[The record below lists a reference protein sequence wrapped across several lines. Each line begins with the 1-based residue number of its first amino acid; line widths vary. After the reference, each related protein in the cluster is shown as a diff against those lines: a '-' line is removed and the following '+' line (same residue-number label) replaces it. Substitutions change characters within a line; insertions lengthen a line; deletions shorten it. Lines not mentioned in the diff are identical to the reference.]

1 MEMFIVIALIA
12 IAAAAV
18 SIAANWKILV
28 KAGEPGW
35 KCLIPVYG
43 GYVFTKVAWEGW
55 VFWAQIIL
63 GVLSYV
69 TKAIPV
75 LSTVLSL
82 IAAVLSIFFF
92 YNLAVRFGKGIGFT
106 IGLIFLCPIFL
117 LILAFGSSQYKIPEN
132 YKTLGDIIKQYPKV
146 EKALN
151 WALDHAMIIIIIAMA
166 IYVQIMKPTFFSVPS
181 LVNIVSLTAARLP
194 MALGVAGCIVLAG
207 TDLSGGRV
215 AGMTAF
221 IAAILLQKVGANG
234 KILADIGPQPLLLVL
249 LLVMIVGALVGSVN
263 GFCMG
268 KFKLHPFIVTLATQM
283 ITYGVY
289 LTISNSKQVSS
300 LDTSYTTSFVTKPLF
315 KIGPTS
321 VMTYVLLAIILT
333 GVMWVVWNKTT
344 FGKNMFAVGSNEE
357 AARVSGVN
365 VLATIIGTFMIAGAL
380 YGYTGF
386 VEAARLGSSTATL
399 GLNYESDAIA
409 AVVIGGVSFVGGTGK
424 ISGVVLGVFMMQ
436 LIMSGMTFLGI
447 SGNVT
452 YIIKGAVILF
462 ACILDMRKY
471 MTKK

>member
-1 MEMFIVIALIA
+1 MSAKLD
-12 IAAAAV
+12 
-18 SIAANWKILV
+18 
-28 KAGEPGW
+28 
-35 KCLIPVYG
+35 
-43 GYVFTKVAWEGW
+43 
-55 VFWAQIIL
+55 
-63 GVLSYV
+63 
-69 TKAIPV
+69 
-75 LSTVLSL
+75 
-82 IAAVLSIFFF
+82 
-92 YNLAVRFGKGIGFT
+92 
-106 IGLIFLCPIFL
+106 
-117 LILAFGSSQYKIPEN
+117 AF
-132 YKTLGDIIKQYPKV
+132 
-146 EKALN
+146 KALSAKDKQRAIVN

-166 IYVQIMKPTFFSVPS
+166 IYVQIMKPAFFSVPS
-181 LVNIVSLTAARLP
+181 LVNIISLTAARLP

-234 KILADIGPQPLLLVL
+234 KILEGIGPQPLILVII
-249 LLVMIVGALVGSVN
+249 LVMIVGAMVGMVN

-283 ITYGVY
+283 ITYGTY

-300 LDTSYTTSFVTKPLF
+300 LDASYTTSFVTRPLF

-333 GVMWVVWNKTT
+333 CVMWVVWNKTT

-365 VLATIIGTFMIAGAL
+365 VLATIVGTFMIAGAL

-424 ISGVVLGVFMMQ
+424 ISGVILGVFMMQ

>member
-1 MEMFIVIALIA
+1 MSQKLE
-12 IAAAAV
+12 
-18 SIAANWKILV
+18 
-28 KAGEPGW
+28 
-35 KCLIPVYG
+35 
-43 GYVFTKVAWEGW
+43 
-55 VFWAQIIL
+55 
-63 GVLSYV
+63 
-69 TKAIPV
+69 
-75 LSTVLSL
+75 
-82 IAAVLSIFFF
+82 
-92 YNLAVRFGKGIGFT
+92 
-106 IGLIFLCPIFL
+106 
-117 LILAFGSSQYKIPEN
+117 AF
-132 YKTLGDIIKQYPKV
+132 
-146 EKALN
+146 KALSAKDKKNAVVN
-151 WALDHAMIIIIIAMA
+151 WALDHAMIIIIVIMA
-166 IYVQIMKPTFFSVPS
+166 LYVQLMKPAFFSVPS
-181 LVNIVSLTAARLP
+181 LVNIISLTAARLP

-207 TDLSGGRV
+207 TDLSGGRI

-234 KILADIGPQPLLLVL
+234 KIIEAIGPQPLFLVII
-249 LLVMIVGALVGSVN
+249 LVMIVGSLVGMIN
-263 GFCMG
+263 GYCMG

-283 ITYGVY
+283 MTYGVY

-300 LDTSYTTSFVTKPLF
+300 LDASYTTSFVTRPLF

-321 VMTYVLLAIILT
+321 VMTYVLLAAILT
-333 GVMWVVWNKTT
+333 AVMWVVWNKTT

-424 ISGVVLGVFMMQ
+424 ISGVILGVFMMQ

-471 MTKK
+471 RTKK

>member
-1 MEMFIVIALIA
+1 MSQKLE
-12 IAAAAV
+12 
-18 SIAANWKILV
+18 
-28 KAGEPGW
+28 
-35 KCLIPVYG
+35 
-43 GYVFTKVAWEGW
+43 
-55 VFWAQIIL
+55 
-63 GVLSYV
+63 
-69 TKAIPV
+69 
-75 LSTVLSL
+75 
-82 IAAVLSIFFF
+82 
-92 YNLAVRFGKGIGFT
+92 
-106 IGLIFLCPIFL
+106 
-117 LILAFGSSQYKIPEN
+117 AF
-132 YKTLGDIIKQYPKV
+132 
-146 EKALN
+146 KALSAKDKKNAIVN
-151 WALDHAMIIIIIAMA
+151 WALDHAMIIIIVLLAF
-166 IYVQIMKPTFFSVPS
+166 YVQFMKPAFFSVPS
-181 LVNIVSLTAARLP
+181 LVNIISLTAARLP

-207 TDLSGGRV
+207 TDLSGGRI

-221 IAAILLQKVGANG
+221 IAAILLQKAGANG
-234 KILADIGPQPLLLVL
+234 KILADLGPQPLLLVII
-249 LLVMIVGALVGSVN
+249 LVMIVGAMVGAVN

-333 GVMWVVWNKTT
+333 AVMWVVWNKTT

-424 ISGVVLGVFMMQ
+424 ISGVILGVFMMQ

>member
-1 MEMFIVIALIA
+1 MSEKLNA
-12 IAAAAV
+12 IKAMSAKERHKAAV
-18 SIAANWKILV
+18 
-28 KAGEPGW
+28 
-35 KCLIPVYG
+35 
-43 GYVFTKVAWEGW
+43 
-55 VFWAQIIL
+55 
-63 GVLSYV
+63 
-69 TKAIPV
+69 
-75 LSTVLSL
+75 
-82 IAAVLSIFFF
+82 
-92 YNLAVRFGKGIGFT
+92 
-106 IGLIFLCPIFL
+106 
-117 LILAFGSSQYKIPEN
+117 
-132 YKTLGDIIKQYPKV
+132 
-146 EKALN
+146 N
-151 WALDHAMIIIIIAMA
+151 WALDHAMIIIIVALA

-181 LVNIVSLTAARLP
+181 LVNIISLTAARLP

-221 IAAILLQKVGANG
+221 IAAILLQKAGANG
-234 KILADIGPQPLLLVL
+234 KILADLGPQPLLLVII
-249 LLVMIVGALVGSVN
+249 LVMIVGAMVGAVN

-333 GVMWVVWNKTT
+333 AVMWVVWNKTT

-424 ISGVVLGVFMMQ
+424 ISGVILGVFMMQ

>member
-1 MEMFIVIALIA
+1 MSAKLD
-12 IAAAAV
+12 
-18 SIAANWKILV
+18 
-28 KAGEPGW
+28 
-35 KCLIPVYG
+35 
-43 GYVFTKVAWEGW
+43 
-55 VFWAQIIL
+55 
-63 GVLSYV
+63 
-69 TKAIPV
+69 
-75 LSTVLSL
+75 
-82 IAAVLSIFFF
+82 
-92 YNLAVRFGKGIGFT
+92 
-106 IGLIFLCPIFL
+106 
-117 LILAFGSSQYKIPEN
+117 AF
-132 YKTLGDIIKQYPKV
+132 
-146 EKALN
+146 KALPAKDKQRAVIN

-166 IYVQIMKPTFFSVPS
+166 IYVQIMKPAFFSVPS
-181 LVNIVSLTAARLP
+181 LVNIISLTAARLP

-207 TDLSGGRV
+207 TDLSGGRI

-234 KILADIGPQPLLLVL
+234 KILEGIGPQPLILVII
-249 LLVMIVGALVGSVN
+249 LVMIVGAMVGMVN

-300 LDTSYTTSFVTKPLF
+300 LDTSYTTSFVTRPLF

-321 VMTYVLLAIILT
+321 VMTYVLLAVILT
-333 GVMWVVWNKTT
+333 CVMWVVWNKTT

-365 VLATIIGTFMIAGAL
+365 VLATIVGTFMIAGAL

-424 ISGVVLGVFMMQ
+424 ISGVILGVFMMQ

>member
-1 MEMFIVIALIA
+1 MSAKLDAFKAMPLKEKRQ
-12 IAAAAV
+12 AAV
-18 SIAANWKILV
+18 
-28 KAGEPGW
+28 
-35 KCLIPVYG
+35 
-43 GYVFTKVAWEGW
+43 
-55 VFWAQIIL
+55 
-63 GVLSYV
+63 
-69 TKAIPV
+69 
-75 LSTVLSL
+75 
-82 IAAVLSIFFF
+82 
-92 YNLAVRFGKGIGFT
+92 
-106 IGLIFLCPIFL
+106 
-117 LILAFGSSQYKIPEN
+117 
-132 YKTLGDIIKQYPKV
+132 
-146 EKALN
+146 N

-181 LVNIVSLTAARLP
+181 LVNIISLTAARLP

-234 KILADIGPQPLLLVL
+234 KILADIGPQPLLLVII
-249 LLVMIVGALVGSVN
+249 LVMIVGALVGMVN

-300 LDTSYTTSFVTKPLF
+300 LDASYTTSFVTKPLF

-321 VMTYVLLAIILT
+321 VMTYVLLAVILT
-333 GVMWVVWNKTT
+333 AVMWVVWNKTT

-365 VLATIIGTFMIAGAL
+365 VLATIVGTFMIAGAL

-386 VEAARLGSSTATL
+386 VEAARLGSSTSTL